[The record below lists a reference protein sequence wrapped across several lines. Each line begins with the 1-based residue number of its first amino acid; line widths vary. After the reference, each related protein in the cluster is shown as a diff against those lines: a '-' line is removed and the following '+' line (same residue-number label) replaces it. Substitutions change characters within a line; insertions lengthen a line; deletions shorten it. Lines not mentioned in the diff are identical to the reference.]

1 MPNQNEER
9 YYAELLL
16 SVMELIPDSLQVKD
30 KPDIRLAIGGRRIG
44 IEITEAA
51 PEEYRRAKKTI
62 RAKGWKG
69 VLSTGNFQHRIERRT
84 TAELER
90 EGLDHDG
97 PWSESSKVF
106 DAWSLRIEERL
117 KDKERAF
124 LDRNFERFSEN
135 WLLIVD
141 WEHSAIT
148 HEPDL
153 RMAERFFQKLISTFR
168 PPIFFG
174 HTFILMSNAGLLDW
188 DHDQNE
194 INWKVTDRLNLKI
207 C

>member
-16 SVMELIPDSLQVKD
+16 STMELIPDSLQVKD
-30 KPDIRLAIGGRRIG
+30 KPDIRLEIGSRRIG
-44 IEITEAA
+44 IEVTDAT
-51 PEEYRRAKKTI
+51 PEEYRRAEKVI
-62 RAKGWKG
+62 RSKGWKD
-69 VLSTGNFQHRIERRT
+69 VLSTGNFQHRLKRRT

-90 EGLDHDG
+90 EGVDLDGQWAD
-97 PWSESSKVF
+97 SSNVF

-124 LDRNFERFSEN
+124 LDQNFERFSEN

-148 HEPDL
+148 YEPDL
-153 RMAERFFQKLISTFR
+153 HMAERFFQKLIFTFR
-168 PPIFFG
+168 PPIFFD
-174 HTFILMSNAGLLDW
+174 HTFILMSNAELLDW

-207 C
+207 S